1 MEENMDEN
9 VEQNDKKRFDLKGF
23 LANHPKEIR
32 IVGIVIL
39 VILIIYLIGCFYYN
53 DRFMANTTINGI
65 SVSNQ
70 TYDES
75 IDSLETSLLHQ
86 EMTLTFVDEET
97 ETISEDDFGI
107 TLNSE
112 APIQSYIDKQN
123 AFLWFTSFFSSN
135 SIEIEDILTYDEET
149 LSACVAKLEHVDTEQ
164 IEPVDAYVTYEDDS
178 FKIVDEVFGTTI
190 INDNLESIIFNSF
203 SNQILEV
210 NVVEEGGYQEPELT
224 ANDEIITNLYDL
236 ATTYCNASITYSTIS
251 GSVTLDGGDIIEW
264 LSIDESGNYYYDED
278 AFSEAASEFV
288 SDLASKIN
296 LKGKSMTFTGAN
308 GTRTVTCKTYGYT
321 LDQDAEV
328 EGLIA
333 DILDGKNGTRTPEV
347 SGVQASYSNGGLGY
361 TFVEVD
367 LTNQKAYYVKDGS
380 VVWSSDCVSGLA
392 SDADRKT
399 PAGGYYIY
407 FMQRDRTLRGAQQA
421 DVTYE
426 YESFVN
432 YWMAFNGGIGL
443 HDASW
448 RSSFGGSIYL
458 TNGSHGCV
466 NLPVSKAAQLYSY
479 ISYYTPVVCYY

>member
-1 MEENMDEN
+1 MDES
-9 VEQNDKKRFDLKGF
+9 VEKNSPKKFQFKRF
-23 LANHPKEIR
+23 LAEHPKQIR
-32 IVGIVIL
+32 IVCIVIL

-53 DRFMANTTINGI
+53 GRFLANTSINGI
-65 SVSNQ
+65 DVSHQNYSE
-70 TYDES
+70 TIDTLES
-75 IDSLETSLLHQ
+75 NLLHK
-86 EMTLTFVDEET
+86 ELTLTFVDEET
-97 ETISEDDFGI
+97 EIVDEDDVGI
-107 TLNSE
+107 TLNSD
-112 APIQSYIDKQN
+112 APIQSYIDDQN
-123 AFLWFTSFFSSN
+123 IFLWFVNFFSKN
-135 SIEIEDILTYDEET
+135 DIEVEDILTYDDEKLT
-149 LSACVAKLEHVDTEQ
+149 TCISNLEHVDCEQ
-164 IEPVDAYVTYEDDS
+164 EEPVDAYVNYGDDG
-178 FKIVDEVFGTTI
+178 FEIVDEVFGTTI
-190 INDNLESIIFNSF
+190 INDNLKNIIFNSF
-203 SNQILEV
+203 SNEVLEV
-210 NVVEEGGYQEPELT
+210 NVVDEGGYQEPQLT
-224 ANDEIITNLYDL
+224 ASDEIITNLYEL
-236 ATTYCNASITYSTIS
+236 ANQYCNATITYSTIS
-251 GSVTLDGGDIIEW
+251 GDVTLDGDDILEW

-278 AFSEAASEFV
+278 EYTACAKEFV
-288 SDLASKIN
+288 SSLASKIN
-296 LKGKSMTFTGAN
+296 LNGKSMTFKGAN

-367 LTNQKAYYVKDGS
+367 LTNQKAYFVKDGS

-407 FMQRDRTLRGAQQA
+407 FMQRDRTLRGTQQA
-421 DVTYE
+421 DGSYE

-466 NLPVSKAAQLYSY
+466 NLPVSKAAELYSY

>member
-1 MEENMDEN
+1 MEEN
-9 VEQNDKKRFDLKGF
+9 VAQGSKKKFDLKQF
-23 LANHPKEIR
+23 LADHPKQVR
-32 IVGIVIL
+32 IVCIVIL
-39 VILIIYLIGCFYYN
+39 IVLIIYLAGCYYYSN
-53 DRFMANTTINGI
+53 RFIANTTINGI
-65 SVSNQ
+65 NVSSQ
-70 TYDES
+70 TYNEA
-75 IDSLETSLLHQ
+75 IDTLETNLLHK

-107 TLNSE
+107 TLNND
-112 APIQSYIDKQN
+112 APVESYIEKQN
-123 AFLWFTSFFSSN
+123 MFLWFTGFFSKN
-135 SIEIEDILTYDEET
+135 TVEIEDLLTYDDET
-149 LSACVAKLEHVDTEQ
+149 LTACLEQLEHVDCEQ
-164 IEPVDAYVTYEDDS
+164 IEPVDAYVTYGDNGIE
-178 FKIVDEVFGTTI
+178 IVDEVFGTTI
-190 INDNLESIIFNSF
+190 INDNLKAIIFDSF
-203 SNQILEV
+203 SNEKLEV

-224 ANDEIITNLYDL
+224 ADDEIITNLYEV
-236 ATTYCNASITYSTIS
+236 ATQYCNASITYSTIS
-251 GSVTLDGGDIIEW
+251 GDVTLDGNNIIEW
-264 LSIDESGNYYYDED
+264 LSIDESGNYYYDEE
-278 AFSEAASEFV
+278 AFKTCASEFV

-296 LKGKSMTFTGAN
+296 LKGKSMTFKGAT

-333 DILDGKNGTRTPEV
+333 DILDGKTGTRTPEV

-367 LTNQKAYYVKDGS
+367 LTNQKAYFVKNGS

-407 FMQRDRTLRGAQQA
+407 FMQRDRTLRGTQQA
-421 DVTYE
+421 DGTYE